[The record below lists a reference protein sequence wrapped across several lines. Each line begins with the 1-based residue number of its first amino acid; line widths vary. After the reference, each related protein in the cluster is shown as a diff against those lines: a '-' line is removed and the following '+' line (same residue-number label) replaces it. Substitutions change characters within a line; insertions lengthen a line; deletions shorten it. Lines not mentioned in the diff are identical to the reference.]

1 MNCQS
6 EEHPQPNQEPTAVAS
21 QAMDIVNTLGL
32 HARAAGKFSA
42 LAAEFPCQI
51 RVTRGQRTVDGKSI
65 MGLMMLAAG
74 CGSQI
79 LVEAEGDQ
87 AEEALAALSRL
98 VANGFDEGPGAPSP
112 HPSDKCDD

>member
-1 MNCQS
+1 M
-6 EEHPQPNQEPTAVAS
+6 AS

-79 LVEAEGDQ
+79 LVEAEGTRPRRRWPPS
-87 AEEALAALSRL
+87 AAWWPMASTK
-98 VANGFDEGPGAPSP
+98 APVRRAP
-112 HPSDKCDD
+112 PQR